1 MVLDSEALFSIEL
14 SLKVATVSTITVFF
28 IGLPLSYLLATK
40 ELPLKNLIDTLIT
53 LPLVFPPTVTGYLL
67 LLLLGKNGPIGEVL
81 YRLFKTG
88 IIFTWYGAV
97 VASSVA
103 AFPIFVKT
111 ARSSI
116 EAVNRNFIFAAYTL
130 GKGEVETF
138 LRVVLPIAKRGIIA
152 GTVLS
157 FARAIGEFG
166 ATLMLAGNI
175 PFKTNT
181 IPIEIYSAV
190 SDGNF
195 ERANTLTAVIAVI
208 SLIIIFTVNKLTER
222 RDNEVNGS

>member
-67 LLLLGKNGPIGEVL
+67 LLLLGKNGPIGEAL

-195 ERANTLTAVIAVI
+195 ERANILTAVIAVI

>member
-222 RDNEVNGS
+222 RDNEVNGN

>member
-1 MVLDSEALFSIEL
+1 MVLDPEALFSIKL
-14 SLKVATVSTITVFF
+14 SLKVATVSTILVFL
-28 IGLPLSYLLATK
+28 IGLPVAYALAEK
-40 ELPLKNLIDTLIT
+40 EFPMKNLLDALIT

-67 LLLLGKNGPIGEVL
+67 LLLFGKNGFIGEIL
-81 YRLFKTG
+81 YRFFKTG
-88 IIFTWYGAV
+88 IVFTWYGAV

-111 ARSSI
+111 AKSAI
-116 EAVNRNFIFAAYTL
+116 EAVEKNLIYAAFTL
-130 GKGEVETF
+130 GKSELETF
-138 LRVVLPIAKRGIIA
+138 FRVVLPVAKRGIVA
-152 GTVLS
+152 GLVLS

-195 ERANTLTAVIAVI
+195 ERANLLTVVVAVL
-208 SLIIIFTVNKLTER
+208 SLGIIFAVNRLSQRGTP
-222 RDNEVNGS
+222 

>member
-195 ERANTLTAVIAVI
+195 ERANILTAVIAVI

>member
-1 MVLDSEALFSIEL
+1 MVLDPEALFSVEL
-14 SLKVATVSTITVFF
+14 SLKVATVSTVVVLLT
-28 IGLPLSYLLATK
+28 GLPLAYLFATR
-40 ELPLKNLIDTLIT
+40 EFPFKNLLDAAVT

-67 LLLLGKNGPIGEVL
+67 LLLLGKNGILGEVI
-81 YRLFKTG
+81 YRVFKTG
-88 IIFTWYGAV
+88 VVFTWYGAV

-111 ARSSI
+111 ARSALESVDKNLI
-116 EAVNRNFIFAAYTL
+116 HAAYTL
-130 GKGEVETF
+130 GKGELETF
-138 LRVVLPIAKRGIIA
+138 FRVVLPIAKRGVIA
-152 GTVLS
+152 GLVLS

-195 ERANTLTAVIAVI
+195 ERANLLTAVVAVLSI
-208 SLIIIFTVNKLTER
+208 TVIFTVNRLSR
-222 RDNEVNGS
+222 RGAP

>member
-1 MVLDSEALFSIEL
+1 MCIRD
-14 SLKVATVSTITVFF
+14 
-28 IGLPLSYLLATK
+28 
-40 ELPLKNLIDTLIT
+40 
-53 LPLVFPPTVTGYLL
+53 
-67 LLLLGKNGPIGEVL
+67 
-81 YRLFKTG
+81 R
-88 IIFTWYGAV
+88 YGAV

-111 ARSSI
+111 AKSAI
-116 EAVNRNFIFAAYTL
+116 EAVERNLIYAAFTL
-130 GKGEVETF
+130 GKSELETF
-138 LRVVLPIAKRGIIA
+138 FRVVLPVAKRGIVA
-152 GTVLS
+152 GLVLS

-195 ERANTLTAVIAVI
+195 ERANLLTVVVAVL
-208 SLIIIFTVNKLTER
+208 SLGIIFAVNRLSQRGTP
-222 RDNEVNGS
+222 

>member
-1 MVLDSEALFSIEL
+1 MVLDPEALFSVEL
-14 SLKVATVSTITVFF
+14 SLKVATVSTVVVLLT
-28 IGLPLSYLLATK
+28 GLPLAYLFATR
-40 ELPLKNLIDTLIT
+40 EFPFKNLLDAVVT

-67 LLLLGKNGPIGEVL
+67 LLLLGKNGILGEVI
-81 YRLFKTG
+81 YRVFKTG
-88 IIFTWYGAV
+88 VVFTWYGAV

-111 ARSSI
+111 ARSALESVDKNLI
-116 EAVNRNFIFAAYTL
+116 YAAYTL
-130 GKGEVETF
+130 GKGELETF
-138 LRVVLPIAKRGIIA
+138 FRVVLPIAKRGVIA
-152 GTVLS
+152 GLVLS

-195 ERANTLTAVIAVI
+195 ERANLLTAVVAVLSI
-208 SLIIIFTVNKLTER
+208 TVIFTVNRLSR
-222 RDNEVNGS
+222 RGAP

>member
-1 MVLDSEALFSIEL
+1 MVLDSEALFSVEL
-14 SLKVATVSTITVFF
+14 SLKVATVSTVVVFL
-28 IGLPLSYLLATK
+28 IGLPLSYLLSTK
-40 ELPLKNLIDTLIT
+40 ELPFKNLIDTIIT

-67 LLLLGKNGPIGEVL
+67 LLLLGKNGLIGEL
-81 YRLFKTG
+81 IYKLFKTG
-88 IIFTWYGAV
+88 VVFTWYGAV
-97 VASSVA
+97 IASSVA

-111 ARSSI
+111 ARSSL
-116 EAVNRNFIFAAYTL
+116 ESVNRNLIYAAYTL

-138 LRVVLPIAKRGIIA
+138 FRVVLPLAKRGIIA
-152 GTVLS
+152 GLVLS

-175 PFKTNT
+175 PFRTNT

-195 ERANTLTAVIAVI
+195 ERANLLTVIIALI
-208 SLIIIFTVNKLTER
+208 SLLIIFTVNKLTNGR
-222 RDNEVNGS
+222 SNEVNRI